1 MGSNRRHPTGS
12 APTPAGEGGVVW
24 EGGPGIFLQGLAVH
38 ALDGAPLPSPSLP
51 RQVAPRR
58 TQPAARTAA
67 SHHHIGVDVTCR
79 GSAAV
84 CPSRLEHSA
93 MLCHQHVWL
102 CIAKGREISRCS
114 RLIPW
119 EIAAPAA
126 SILAYAAK
134 AQVEFNFRD
143 VGAADVR

>member
-1 MGSNRRHPTGS
+1 MGSNRRPPTGS

-51 RQVAPRR
+51 RQVVPRR

-67 SHHHIGVDVTCR
+67 SHHHIGVDVSCR

-102 CIAKGREISRCS
+102 CIAKGRGS
-114 RLIPW
+114 
-119 EIAAPAA
+119 
-126 SILAYAAK
+126 
-134 AQVEFNFRD
+134 
-143 VGAADVR
+143 VGAAGSYPGKLLHQQQAS